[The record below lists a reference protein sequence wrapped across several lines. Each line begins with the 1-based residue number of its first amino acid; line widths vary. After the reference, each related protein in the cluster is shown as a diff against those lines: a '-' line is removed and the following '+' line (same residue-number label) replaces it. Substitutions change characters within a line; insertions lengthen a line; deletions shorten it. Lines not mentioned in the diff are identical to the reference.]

1 MNIGLVLSNYFIGSL
16 PFGLMLSKLSRG
28 LDPRKKGSGNI
39 GATNV
44 LRVVG
49 KKEAVLTVSCDLLKG
64 IPLIFV
70 ASRLGLDE
78 KTILLIAISAV
89 LGHMFSIFLKF
100 KGGKGVATSFGIFLV
115 VSPQIALIGF
125 FVWMA
130 AVLLSRY
137 VSVGALTAF
146 GLLPFLALLFK
157 PEKNFVF
164 FASTIAILIYFRHWE
179 NICRLIQGKEGGLQS
194 LRK

>member
-1 MNIGLVLSNYFIGSL
+1 MEGISILLNIGLVLSNYFIGSL

-164 FASTIAILIYFRHWE
+164 FFIDD
-179 NICRLIQGKEGGLQS
+179 
-194 LRK
+194 